1 MVASVSISISALT
14 THLNASE
21 AIANEARL
29 RAAVM
34 NRVVVVVVVFIAERL
49 SLFSFELCALMWVV
63 H

>member
-1 MVASVSISISALT
+1 MVASVSISISVLT

-21 AIANEARL
+21 AINEARL

-34 NRVVVVVVVFIAERL
+34 NRIVVVVVVVFIAERL